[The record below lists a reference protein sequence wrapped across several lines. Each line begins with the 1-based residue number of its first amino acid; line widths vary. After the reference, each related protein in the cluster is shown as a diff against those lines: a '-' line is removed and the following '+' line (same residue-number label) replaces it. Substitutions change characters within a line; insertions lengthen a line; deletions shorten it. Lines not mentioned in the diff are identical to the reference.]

1 MDDRPNRRPV
11 LVLCLVFLAAA
22 VLPPALLGSPKE
34 DPCARAGREAVLAPS
49 SEPGERL
56 RVEGLVFAP
65 DGTTPVEGAIVYAY
79 QTDATGRYSTPPA
92 RTPRLRGFMKT
103 DREGR
108 FSYDTIRPGS
118 YPGGRNPAHVH
129 HQVWGAG
136 YPAQWASDLLFDG
149 DPLVPEAERRRS
161 DALGRFSFVK
171 PVGKRPAHGPL
182 VKIQLRLKTTGD
194 RFEAVTRHGIDDCA
208 HAGGSPGS

>member
-1 MDDRPNRRPV
+1 MDDRPTRRPI
-11 LVLCLVFLAAA
+11 LALGPIFLAATI
-22 VLPPALLGSPKE
+22 LPPALLGSPKE
-34 DPCARAGREAVLAPS
+34 DPCIRAGREAVLAPAG
-49 SEPGERL
+49 EPGERL

-103 DREGR
+103 DRDGR
-108 FSYDTIRPGS
+108 FFYDTIRPGS

-136 YPAQWASDLLFDG
+136 YPAQWASDLLFDD
-149 DPLVPEAERRRS
+149 DPLVTESERRRS
-161 DALGRFSFVK
+161 EALGRFSFVK
-171 PVGKRPAHGPL
+171 PVGKHPALGPL
-182 VKIQLRLKTTGD
+182 VKIQLRLKTTRD
-194 RFEAVTRHGIDDCA
+194 RFEAGTRHGIDVCP
-208 HAGGSPGS
+208 HAAGPAGS

>member
-1 MDDRPNRRPV
+1 MNDRPTRHPV
-11 LVLCLVFLAAA
+11 LVLFLAFLAAA

-34 DPCARAGREAVLAPS
+34 DPCARAGRETVLAPS

-56 RVEGLVFAP
+56 RVEGLVLAP

-79 QTDATGRYSTPPA
+79 QTDAKGRYATPPA

-103 DREGR
+103 DRDGR

-118 YPGGRNPAHVH
+118 YPGGTNPAHVH

-136 YPAQWASDLLFDG
+136 YPAQWASDLLFDD
-149 DPLVPEAERRRS
+149 DPLVTESERRRS
-161 DALGRFSFVK
+161 EALGRFSFVK
-171 PVGKRPAHGPL
+171 PVGKHPAHGHL
-182 VKIQLRLKTTGD
+182 VKIRLRLKTTGD
-194 RFEAVTRHGIDDCA
+194 HLEAGTRHGIDACSYA
-208 HAGGSPGS
+208 TGPPGS